1 MSVIDFIIVIIYL
14 GILLGL
20 GVRLSRGNETQDD
33 YFIAGRSMAWLPV
46 ALSVAATTISGNG
59 FIGGPGWSYQSGLR
73 AFMMNASIPLV
84 LALACSCFLPFL
96 YHIRITSCYEYL
108 QKRLGTASRTLGAVG
123 FLATALIQVS
133 SMVYIPSLIISQL
146 TGWNIKVVLIVIV
159 IVSTVYT
166 LLGGIKAVIW
176 TDVIQMVIVWGGL
189 FAVIFLALKNL
200 DIGFMETIQV
210 AREAGKL
217 NALDFSMD
225 LNLENGFWVTLL
237 GGGILWMQYYIS
249 DQSQVQRLFSA
260 KSVTEVK
267 RSLLTSGI
275 LMNVMYFVFMIIGLI
290 MFSVFQGRTFDNT
303 NQIMLQFIADNVP
316 AGVMGCIIAG
326 IFAAAMSS
334 VDSLLNSMATVFIK
348 DIYEKWVLKGKKT
361 ASLTISRNF
370 TLVMA
375 VFVVLFATL
384 GFLNTTASVLA
395 VVGSY
400 ISYLCGAILGMFLLG
415 MLTRRANDFGV
426 SIGFAAGVL
435 GTVVLSKVCP
445 VNYLWYNVTG
455 LLITMAAG
463 YLTSLLKSEKNLAEI
478 ERYTLLGCRREILR
492 ANTAH
497 TDKKLLQ
504 EMPCHMDKYS
514 WGLILFSV
522 IQYLVL
528 GMFR

>member
-1 MSVIDFIIVIIYL
+1 MSVIDFIIVVVYL
-14 GILLGL
+14 GALLVVGA
-20 GVRLSRGNETQDD
+20 RLSKGNETQDD

-59 FIGGPGWSYQSGLR
+59 LIGGPGWSYQSGLR
-73 AFMMNASIPLV
+73 AFMQNASIPLV

-108 QKRLGTASRTLGAVG
+108 QKRFGAVSRTLGAVG
-123 FLATALIQVS
+123 FLITALIQVS

-146 TGWNIKVVLIVIV
+146 TGWDIKLVLVIIV

-189 FAVIFLALKNL
+189 FAIVFLALRNL
-200 DIGFMETIQV
+200 DISFMDTIQA

-217 NALDFSMD
+217 NALDFSAD
-225 LNLENGFWVTLL
+225 LRVENGFWVTLL
-237 GGGILWMQYYIS
+237 GGGIMWMQYYIS
-249 DQSQVQRLFSA
+249 DQSQVQRLFAA
-260 KSVTEVK
+260 KSVKEVK

-275 LMNVMYFVFMIIGLI
+275 LMNVMYFLFMIIGLI
-290 MFSVFQGRTFDNT
+290 MFSVFQGKSFENT
-303 NQIMLQFIADNVP
+303 NQVMIQFIAERIP

-348 DIYEKWVLKGKKT
+348 DIYEKWVLKGRT
-361 ASLTISRNF
+361 AASMTVSRYF
-370 TLVMA
+370 TLAMA
-375 VFVVLFATL
+375 GLAVLFATF
-384 GFLNTTASVLA
+384 GFMNTTASVLA

-415 MLTRRANDFGV
+415 MLTRKANDFGV
-426 SIGFAAGVL
+426 SVGFAAGVL
-435 GTVVLSKVCP
+435 GTVAIARVYP

-455 LLITMAAG
+455 LAITMAAG
-463 YLTSLLKSEKNLAEI
+463 YLASLAKPSGMTEET
-478 ERYTLLGCRREILR
+478 EVYTLLGCRKEIR
-492 ANTAH
+492 RQCR
-497 TDKKLLQ
+497 DQKGLLQ
-504 EMPCHMDKYS
+504 EMPCRMDKYT
-514 WGLILFSV
+514 WGLVIFFI
-522 IQYLVL
+522 IQYIVL
-528 GMFR
+528 GVFK